1 MPGFPQQPLL
11 TRPFPQ
17 RMEETASLRESILRL
32 RSEEGPWALT
42 LGSRRV
48 LAALGKQQSFVKDT
62 AAGEVVPVN
71 RWGVYQAAR

>member
-1 MPGFPQQPLL
+1 
-11 TRPFPQ
+11 
-17 RMEETASLRESILRL
+17 MEETASLRESILRL

-48 LAALGKQQSFVKDT
+48 LAALGQQQSFVKDT

-71 RWGVYQAAR
+71 RWGVYQAVR